1 VSDPLVVVGDL
12 LLDRD
17 LDGTARRLSPDA
29 PVPVVDQPTERARAG
44 GAGLAATL
52 AARDGR
58 DVILVAAVSDDAA
71 GATARSLLAESGV
84 TLVAIPRSGG
94 TPEKVRIRAD
104 GHPLA
109 RVDRGGDGEPEH
121 LPDEAR
127 DAVRS
132 AAAVLVSDYGY
143 GTAALPA
150 LRGLLGAASRTPVV
164 WDPHPRGPV
173 PVKGVRLAT
182 PNDAEARHFT
192 GAGNGAGD
200 LAAVNARARRLV
212 ADWQASAVAITLGR
226 RGALLSTGDGTPLV
240 APAPAV
246 TCTDPCGAGD
256 RFAASAAGLL
266 ADGALPSEAVHG
278 AVVAAAAFVAA
289 GGASAALPSPSPA
302 NPAVGGDIVAAV
314 RQRGGTVVATGGCFD
329 LLHAGH
335 VASLEAARSLGDC
348 LVVCLNSDASIRRL
362 KGPSRPAVP
371 QEDRQRVLSALS
383 CVDAVVVF
391 DEDTPERLL
400 AELRPDIWAKGGDYA
415 ERALPESRLVASWG
429 GQAVVLPYLDGRST
443 TRLLQHTHTSKGSL

>member
-1 VSDPLVVVGDL
+1 MRHAPLVVVGDL

-29 PVPVVDQPTERARAG
+29 PVPVVDRPTEQVRAG

-52 AARDGR
+52 AAKDGR
-58 DVILVAAVSDDAA
+58 DVVLVAAVSDDAA
-71 GATARSLLAESGV
+71 GATARSLLAERGV
-84 TLVAIPRSGG
+84 RLIAVPRTGG

-109 RVDRGGDGEPEH
+109 RVDHGGDGVPTE
-121 LPDEAR
+121 LPDAAK
-127 DAVRS
+127 DALLS

-150 LRGLLGAASRTPVV
+150 LRDLLGRPSRTPVV
-164 WDPHPRGPV
+164 WDPHPRGPAPV
-173 PVKGVRLAT
+173 PGVRLAT
-182 PNDAEARHFT
+182 PNDAEARHFS
-192 GAGNGAGD
+192 GDADGHD
-200 LAAVNARARRLV
+200 LASVTARAARLV
-212 ADWQASAVAITLGR
+212 TDWQASAVAITLGR

-240 APAPAV
+240 IPAPTV
-246 TCTDPCGAGD
+246 TCVDPCGAGD

-278 AVVAAAAFVAA
+278 AVFAAAAFVAA
-289 GGASAALPSPSPA
+289 GGASAALRDVPDA
-302 NPAVGGDIVAAV
+302 EPAVGEDVVAAV
-314 RQRGGTVVATGGCFD
+314 RRRGGVVVATGGCFD

-335 VASLEAARSLGDC
+335 VASLEAARLLGDC

-362 KGPSRPAVP
+362 KGPSRPVVT
-371 QEDRQRVLSALS
+371 QEDRQRVLAALS
-383 CVDAVVVF
+383 CVDAVVIF

-400 AELRPDIWAKGGDYA
+400 GELRPDIWAKGGDYA

-443 TRLLQHTHTSKGSL
+443 TRLLELSMKGPQ

>member
-1 VSDPLVVVGDL
+1 MSDPLVVVGDL

-52 AARDGR
+52 AACDGR

-84 TLVAIPRSGG
+84 TLVAVPRSGG

-109 RVDRGGDGEPEH
+109 RVDRGGDGEPQH

-127 DAVRS
+127 DAVLS

-150 LRGLLGAASRTPVV
+150 LRELLRAAARTPVV
-164 WDPHPRGPV
+164 WDPHPRGPTPV
-173 PVKGVRLAT
+173 PGVRLAT

-212 ADWQASAVAITLGR
+212 AAWQASAVAITLGR

-246 TCTDPCGAGD
+246 TCIDPCGAGD

-289 GGASAALPSPSPA
+289 GGASAARTDPA
-302 NPAVGGDIVAAV
+302 PAPAGDIVTAV

-362 KGPSRPAVP
+362 KGPSRPVVP
-371 QEDRQRVLSALS
+371 QEDRQRVLAALS
-383 CVDAVVVF
+383 CVDAVIVF

-400 AELRPDIWAKGGDYA
+400 GELRPDIWAKGGDYA
-415 ERALPESRLVASWG
+415 ERALPESRLVASWC

-443 TRLLQHTHTSKGSL
+443 TRLLQSTSKGSS

>member
-1 VSDPLVVVGDL
+1 VRHAPLVVVGDL

-29 PVPVVDQPTERARAG
+29 PVPVVDRPTEQVRAG

-52 AARDGR
+52 AANDGR
-58 DVILVAAVSDDAA
+58 DVVLVAAVSDDAA
-71 GATARSLLAESGV
+71 GATARSLLIERGV
-84 TLVAIPRSGG
+84 HLIAVPRTGG

-109 RVDRGGDGEPEH
+109 RVDHGGDGVPTE
-121 LPDEAR
+121 LPDAAK
-127 DAVRS
+127 DALLS

-150 LRGLLGAASRTPVV
+150 LRDLLGRLSRTPVV
-164 WDPHPRGPV
+164 WDPHPRGPAPV
-173 PVKGVRLAT
+173 PGVRLAT
-182 PNDAEARHFT
+182 PNDAEARHFS
-192 GAGNGAGD
+192 GNADGHD
-200 LAAVNARARRLV
+200 LASVTARAARLV
-212 ADWQASAVAITLGR
+212 TDWQASAVAITLGR

-240 APAPAV
+240 TPAPAV
-246 TCTDPCGAGD
+246 TCVDPCGAGD
-256 RFAASAAGLL
+256 RFTASAAGLL

-278 AVVAAAAFVAA
+278 AVFAAAAFVAA
-289 GGASAALPSPSPA
+289 GGASAALRDVPDA
-302 NPAVGGDIVAAV
+302 EPAVGEDVVAAV
-314 RQRGGTVVATGGCFD
+314 RRRGGVVVATGGCFD

-362 KGPSRPAVP
+362 KGPSRPVVT
-371 QEDRQRVLSALS
+371 QEDRQRVLAALS
-383 CVDAVVVF
+383 CVDAVVIF

-400 AELRPDIWAKGGDYA
+400 GELRPDIWAKGGDYA

-443 TRLLQHTHTSKGSL
+443 TRLLELSMKGSL

>member
-1 VSDPLVVVGDL
+1 MSSHATPLVVVGDL

-29 PVPVVDQPTERARAG
+29 PVPVVDQPIEQARAG

-52 AARDGR
+52 AASDGR
-58 DVILVAAVSDDAA
+58 DVILIAAVADDAA
-71 GATARSLLAESGV
+71 GATARSLLAERRV
-84 TLVAIPRSGG
+84 RLVAVPRTGG
-94 TPEKVRIRAD
+94 TPEKVRIRAN

-109 RVDRGGDGEPEH
+109 RVDRGGDGTPTH

-127 DAVRS
+127 DALHS
-132 AAAVLVSDYGY
+132 AAGVLVSDYGY
-143 GTAALPA
+143 GTAALPELRA
-150 LRGLLGAASRTPVV
+150 LLARPSRTPVI
-164 WDPHPRGPV
+164 WDPHPRGPAPV
-173 PVKGVRLAT
+173 PGVRLAT
-182 PNDAEARHFT
+182 PNDAEARHFS
-192 GAGNGAGD
+192 GDADGHD
-200 LAAVNARARRLV
+200 LASVTARAARLV
-212 ADWQASAVAITLGR
+212 TDWQASAVAITLGR

-240 APAPAV
+240 IPAPAV
-246 TCTDPCGAGD
+246 TCADPCGAGD

-278 AVVAAAAFVAA
+278 AVFAAAAFVAA
-289 GGASAALPSPSPA
+289 GGASAALRDVPDA
-302 NPAVGGDIVAAV
+302 EPAVGEDVVAAV
-314 RQRGGTVVATGGCFD
+314 RRRGGVVVATGGCFD

-362 KGPSRPAVP
+362 KGPSRPVVT
-371 QEDRQRVLSALS
+371 QEDRQRVLAALS
-383 CVDAVVVF
+383 CVDAVVIF

-400 AELRPDIWAKGGDYA
+400 GELRPDIWAKGGDYA
-415 ERALPESRLVASWG
+415 ELALPESRLVASWG

-443 TRLLQHTHTSKGSL
+443 TQLLELSMKGPQ